1 MDILYITQAVED
13 RLKAFCS
20 EDLIKYVFEDFKRNA
35 TIVIKEETQVPS
47 KVWVMSDYIR
57 DRSINIIDKMN
68 VVLSFIASGGIIQ
81 IDDTP
86 FFDTSNPLA
95 IAKKMGIINDE
106 QLEVLNDPWFYYNYL
121 QKKPHF
127 ELTK

>member
-1 MDILYITQAVED
+1 MDILYITQAVNE
-13 RLKAFCS
+13 RLKEFCS
-20 EDLIKYVFEDFKRNA
+20 EDLIQYVFEDFRKHA
-35 TIVIKEETQVPS
+35 TIVIKEEGQVPS
-47 KVWVMSDYIR
+47 KIWVMSDFIR
-57 DRSINIIDKMN
+57 DKSINIIDKMN
-68 VVLSFIASGGIIQ
+68 VALSFVASGGIIQ